1 MERVNAIIKKMSHKE
16 KASLL
21 VGKDFWHTQEL
32 KRHQLPSIVVSDGP
46 FGLRKVENQGL
57 NALETSRPATAFPT
71 TSALASSFDDDLIK
85 EVGTALAKECLD
97 QGVDILLGPGLN
109 IKRHPLCGRNFEYF
123 SEDPYL
129 SGRLSTAL
137 VEAIQAQGVGACVK
151 HFAVN
156 NQETKRLF
164 MNAIVD
170 ERALHEIYL
179 RGFEMVIKQAKPWAV
194 MCSYNQVNG
203 LHASRNYFLLK
214 EMLRNRYGFSGLVMS
229 DWGAVVDLADSIK
242 AGLNLEMPGGA
253 YSPRKISK
261 ELSRAGIKE
270 NEINEAIKPLLKL
283 MVDKRD
289 RYVITSHDIHYGD
302 HHNLAVKVATEAA
315 VLLKN
320 DEKFLPL
327 KVKKNIA
334 VIGNFALNPRYQGS
348 GSSRINPR
356 LLEGLHQALT
366 NHQIDFEYADGYGKN
381 ETEIDSNKIEEAV
394 QVAKDKDVVILM
406 VGLPD
411 EYEMEGLDRSHLNLP
426 DSHNRLIEEI
436 AKVNKNIVIVLSS
449 GSPVLMPWLKDVK
462 ALLHMHLAGQ
472 GSGEAI
478 YQLVYGLV
486 NPSGKLAETYPLKL
500 EDVPSHKYFGNRVN
514 IEYRESIYVG
524 YRYYLKAEK
533 PVLFPFG
540 FGLSYTTFSYK
551 DVELSHPS
559 FDDNESIT
567 VKVTIKN
574 SGKVAGAEVVQLYV
588 GPRKT
593 LSFQAPQNLRN
604 FKKVFLNPGEEQS
617 VEFTLTKDDFAL
629 FDVESQS
636 YRVENGSYKLFIG
649 SSSQDIRLTRM
660 IKIDSEFEL
669 KDQSEDLPS
678 YYHLGQGDFEVTFN
692 EFNQLYGKKI
702 KHFYAPTKR
711 PFNSANTLNDT
722 KGTAIGRFIIKKISG
737 MIKDM
742 AGGDPLTEQVMVTS
756 FLDAPI
762 RSYSAFSGGAISK
775 RQIRGIVNILNLR
788 LISGLFRLIPTPK
801 QAKLLKSKDK
811 AKKMGSVPKVE

>member
-21 VGKDFWHTQEL
+21 VGKDFWHSQEL
-32 KRHQLPSIVVSDGP
+32 KRHKLPSIVVSDGP

-57 NALETSRPATAFPT
+57 NALETSLPATAFPT
-71 TSALASSFDDDLIK
+71 TSALASTFDDDLIR

-109 IKRHPLCGRNFEYF
+109 IKRNPLCGRNFEYF

-137 VEAIQAQGVGACVK
+137 VQAIQAQGVGACVK

-170 ERALHEIYL
+170 QRALHEIYL
-179 RGFEMVIKQAKPWAV
+179 RGFEMVIKNAKPWAV

-203 LHASRNYFLLK
+203 LHASRNYFLLT
-214 EMLRNRYGFSGLVMS
+214 EMLRHRYGFNGLVVS
-229 DWGAVVDLADSIK
+229 DWGAVVDLADSVK

-253 YSPRKISK
+253 FSPSKIAK
-261 ELSRAGIKE
+261 ELSRAGVKE
-270 NEINEAIKPLLKL
+270 KELNEAIKPLLKL
-283 MVDKRD
+283 MVDKHD
-289 RYVITSHDIHYGD
+289 RHANAPHDIHYGN

-327 KVKKNIA
+327 KAKKNIA
-334 VIGNFALNPRYQGS
+334 VIGNFAINPRYQGS

-356 LLEGLHQALT
+356 LLEGLHQALS
-366 NHQIDFEYADGYGKN
+366 NHQIEFEYADGYGKS
-381 ETEIDSNKIEEAV
+381 ETNIDQTKIEAAV
-394 QVAKDKDVVILM
+394 KVATDKDVVILM

-411 EYEMEGLDRSHLNLP
+411 EFEMEGLDRTHLNLP
-426 DSHNRLIEEI
+426 ANHHALIEEI

-462 ALLHMHLAGQ
+462 AVLHMHLAGQ

-478 YQLVYGLV
+478 YQLLYGLV
-486 NPSGKLAETYPLKL
+486 NPSGKLAETYPFKL
-500 EDVPSHKYFGNRVN
+500 EDVPSYKYFGNRVN
-514 IEYRESIYVG
+514 VEYRESIYVG

-540 FGLSYTTFSYK
+540 YGLSYTTFSYK
-551 DVELSHPS
+551 DIEVSHPS
-559 FDDNESIT
+559 FDDTNEIT
-567 VKVTIKN
+567 LKVTIKN
-574 SGKVAGAEVVQLYV
+574 SGKVAGAEVVQLYI

-593 LSFQAPQNLRN
+593 VSFQAPQNLRN
-604 FKKVFLNPGEEQS
+604 FKKVFLKPGEEKI
-617 VEFTLTKDDFAL
+617 VEFILTKDDFAIY
-629 FDVESQS
+629 DVESQS
-636 YRVENGSYKLFIG
+636 YRVENGSYKLFVG

-692 EFNQLYGKKI
+692 EFNLLYGKKV

-711 PFNSANTLNDT
+711 PFNSGNTLNDA
-722 KGTAIGRFIIKKISG
+722 KGTAVGRFIIKKISG
-737 MIKDM
+737 MIKGM
-742 AGGDPLTEQVMVTS
+742 AAGDSLTEQVMVTS

-775 RQIRGIVNILNLR
+775 RQIKGIVNILNLR
-788 LISGLFRLIPTPK
+788 FISGLFRLIPTPK
-801 QAKLLKSKDK
+801 QTRLLKSKDK
-811 AKKMGSVPKVE
+811 AMIKPSEPRVE